1 MTSALFLLSLV
12 ASVASAANIKGV
24 NVGGWLLIE
33 EWMFSDGIFDK
44 VAEWSNEP
52 QGVILPPALPNGFG
66 EYWYSEGDL
75 IYKLFQK
82 FGEERTIDIL
92 TQHRETYITGND
104 FKEMASRG
112 ITQVRLPVG
121 WWAFAPESTGSV
133 SKLITDPAHPDKMFV
148 TITQDFLR
156 KVLTEVKDAGLTVL
170 IDIHAFPG
178 GSASGSYSGIF
189 PSDPMFF
196 SDPALQEQG
205 FDVLNNMF
213 DFYSSLESDLKA
225 LVRGMTLMNEP
236 AHSMPQDG
244 ETMLAWMD
252 KAVDLFRQRV
262 VVPAASS
269 SDHPQLYMNLIGTAL
284 SDQQITDFMVTSFS
298 PEELSAWAILD
309 THVYYAW
316 NAGLSGCTSM
326 NDDCAWSCSVD
337 NDQDDFALVSSQI
350 HDAAAK
356 SHSNFL
362 SNTSIPLQGCSEF
375 SLATYHDSN
384 NACRGLNMLE
394 MMYSAQAEGFEA
406 QGINDRSLFWTW
418 KMPYGGSHEAAWSVQ
433 SYFRKLD
440 KSKSKSTAL

>member
-1 MTSALFLLSLV
+1 MTLSLLFFFSTV
-12 ASVASAANIKGV
+12 LSVTAAANIKGV

-33 EWMFSDGIFDK
+33 EWMFSNGMFDK
-44 VAEWSNEP
+44 VAEWSDEP
-52 QGVILPPALPNGFG
+52 QCVILPPALPNGFG

-92 TQHRETYITGND
+92 TQHRETYITSND
-104 FKEMASRG
+104 FKEMAARG
-112 ITQVRLPVG
+112 ITHVRLPVG
-121 WWAFAPESTGSV
+121 WWAFAPESTQSSSV
-133 SKLITDPAHPDKMFV
+133 LITDPAHWDKMFV

-156 KVLTEVKDAGLTVL
+156 KVLNEIKDAGLTTL

-189 PSDPMFF
+189 PSDPKFF
-196 SDPALQEQG
+196 SNSTLQDQG

-213 DFYSSLESDLKA
+213 DFYDSLDKDLQA
-225 LVRGMTLMNEP
+225 VVSAMTLMNEP

-244 ETMLAWMD
+244 ESMLAWMD
-252 KAVDLFRQRV
+252 KAVDLFRQRIV
-262 VVPAASS
+262 AKYP
-269 SDHPQLYMNLIGTAL
+269 DTHPLLYVNLIGTAV

-298 PEELSAWAILD
+298 ADELSSWAVLD

-316 NAGLSGCTSM
+316 NAGLSGCSNM
-326 NDDCAWSCSVD
+326 YGDCAWSCSVD
-337 NDQDDFALVSSQI
+337 NDPEAFASVTNQMKE
-350 HDAAAK
+350 AAAS
-356 SHSNFL
+356 SHKNFL

-384 NACRGLNMLE
+384 NGCRGLNMLE

-406 QGINDRSLFWTW
+406 QGINERSLFWTW
-418 KMPYGGSHEAAWSVQ
+418 KMPYGGTHEAAWSVQ
-433 SYFRKLD
+433 SYFRKID
-440 KSKSKSTAL
+440 FSA